1 MISADLDH
9 FKIFLA
15 DPAFGTD
22 EIRGDVFP
30 LCTGRNVLFVT
41 AFSFVVYPTAYDT
54 LPLSHSFVDP
64 SAREKGGRL

>member
-30 LCTGRNVLFVT
+30 LCTRRNVLFVT

-54 LPLSHSFVDP
+54 LPLSHSFVEP
-64 SAREKGGRL
+64 RKLSTGG